1 MKKASQE
8 YIPIKN
14 IFLNLLQI
22 MELIFKCKF
31 NMKFINK
38 IIDGNVSREVKN
50 SCKRSTNLL
59 LT

>member
-38 IIDGNVSREVKN
+38 IIDGNVSRKLKIRAKEALIC
-50 SCKRSTNLL
+50 S
-59 LT
+59 

>member
-38 IIDGNVSREVKN
+38 IIDGNVLREVKN